1 MWVCFSGWRC
11 MCKLGLI
18 MSKSSWKWRE
28 ERLTLSGEMLF
39 HSIPSIPL
47 CISSLY
53 IHDSSLWPF
62 TFFVTSLAHPVVFDW
77 LIDLRY
83 SDSSIFT
90 IFLSCIFIY
99 ASYIIHA
106 DVFCFAFEGSKT
118 ESLGEIHLVSQKLMS
133 RGVNNTVMARQA
145 CWKQSM
151 RKQPKVSHWANLNLV
166 RGFWSLPL
174 SRKRLMV

>member
-1 MWVCFSGWRC
+1 
-11 MCKLGLI
+11 

-47 CISSLY
+47 CISSL
-53 IHDSSLWPF
+53 SLHPWFF
-62 TFFVTSLAHPVVFDW
+62 TVALYFLRHLSCALCCFW

-90 IFLSCIFIY
+90 IFLSCIFIFALY
-99 ASYIIHA
+99 VIHA

-118 ESLGEIHLVSQKLMS
+118 ESLGEIHLVSQTLMS

>member
-47 CISSLY
+47 CISSLSTSM
-53 IHDSSLWPF
+53 ILHCGPLLSSSPLLRTLLF
-62 TFFVTSLAHPVVFDW
+62 
-77 LIDLRY
+77 LIDW
-83 SDSSIFT
+83 SKIFRLFYLYYLS
-90 IFLSCIFIY
+90 FLHLHLCLLCHSCRCILL
-99 ASYIIHA
+99 
-106 DVFCFAFEGSKT
+106 CFEGSKT

-174 SRKRLMV
+174 SCKRLMV